1 MKKKTTTTRLWLWLD
16 ALFLCILCYAAYSFW
31 HSLST
36 DAHNTLP
43 SQWQWDVFVKY
54 FAWHDSQG
62 WHAGLL
68 LKGLISTIR
77 LGIWAGALAL
87 LVGLCMG
94 IYLTI
99 YTKGVIHS
107 ILYAVL
113 IFLRNTPP
121 LVLLFLLY
129 FLTSENTFSF
139 LNALVQHAPPLAQ
152 SVIEHLFAPP
162 QALDRMLAA
171 VLTLGFYQGAYV
183 AEIVRAG
190 LQSIPQGQWDAAAA
204 LGFTKRQQFSQVLL
218 PQALPIMI
226 PPLAGQYISIFKD
239 SALAALI
246 SVPELTFQGMEI
258 VAITRLPFEAWTLI
272 LVLYLGISLICTRC
286 FSYAE
291 KRLHWVQ
298 NK

>member
-1 MKKKTTTTRLWLWLD
+1 MKKKTTSTRRWLWLD
-16 ALFLCILCYAAYSFW
+16 ALFLCILCYAAYSLW
-31 HSLST
+31 HNFTT

-54 FAWHDSQG
+54 FAWHDNEG

-77 LGIWAGALAL
+77 LGLWAGLLAL
-87 LVGLCMG
+87 LVGLSMG
-94 IYLTI
+94 IYLTV
-99 YTKGVIHS
+99 YTRGVIHN
-107 ILYAVL
+107 ILYVML

-139 LNALVQHAPPLAQ
+139 LSSLVEHAPPVLQ

-204 LGFTKRQQFSQVLL
+204 LGFTRGRRFSQVLL
-218 PQALPIMI
+218 PQALPIML

-272 LVLYLGISLICTRC
+272 LVLYLGISLACTRC
-286 FSYAE
+286 FAYAE
-291 KRLHWVQ
+291 KRLHWIQ